1 MGFAIN
7 EPAACIFACAI
18 HHLCDFGGEICAVAF
33 GELPTAAINMMS

>member
-7 EPAACIFACAI
+7 EPVACIFACAI
-18 HHLCDFGGEICAVAF
+18 HHLCDLGGGTYSVAF